1 MSSSKIFKAFSSD
14 FLIIGGGII
23 GLAMATNLSKK
34 FPDATINILE
44 KED

>member
-1 MSSSKIFKAFSSD
+1 MSTSKIIKAITSD

-34 FPDATINILE
+34 YPDATINVLE